1 MSSSRHPVALRL
13 EQRVG
18 GNTRLLATVML
29 LPLVDG
35 IFAAL
40 VLAGELDTYVGIAQ
54 MGLRVFGGSA
64 TLAVILAEMDEDP
77 RSQAAT
83 VLVVG
88 TPLILVAAAEAA
100 LAPTIATV
108 VDIPTFER
116 FAAIVIL
123 AIAAKTASS
132 TIGDYLPS
140 PGIIIGLGFVASVQP
155 AGAELVFKSDPALML
170 RAAAAGGVAVG
181 FALAVVALQ
190 PYLRQV
196 VDIDRFRF
204 GSAVALGTLALSVF
218 GLVPSQAPLVVFG
231 VAGLLAFDPEEDD
244 IDTPDV
250 PPAADDGPDG
260 TAQPAT
266 PDGGSDPDDEAAY
279 GYPGEDGAEERAPW
293 L

>member
-1 MSSSRHPVALRL
+1 
-13 EQRVG
+13 
-18 GNTRLLATVML
+18 
-29 LPLVDG
+29 
-35 IFAAL
+35 
-40 VLAGELDTYVGIAQ
+40 
-54 MGLRVFGGSA
+54 
-64 TLAVILAEMDEDP
+64 
-77 RSQAAT
+77 
-83 VLVVG
+83 
-88 TPLILVAAAEAA
+88 
-100 LAPTIATV
+100 
-108 VDIPTFER
+108 
-116 FAAIVIL
+116 
-123 AIAAKTASS
+123 
-132 TIGDYLPS
+132 
-140 PGIIIGLGFVASVQP
+140 
-155 AGAELVFKSDPALML
+155 ML

-231 VAGLLAFDPEEDD
+231 VAGLLAFDPEEADV
-244 IDTPDV
+244 DTPDV

-260 TAQPAT
+260 QPAT